1 MGNGDTMSAQRQ
13 IPVTRP
19 FLPPLAEFV
28 PYLERI
34 WESRWV
40 TNGGPMHQELERALC
55 RYLDV
60 PFLSLFNNG
69 TNALLAALQ
78 ALDLPEGSEVV
89 TTPFS
94 FVATAHAIR
103 WNRLTPVFSDVEPT
117 HGNLDAAK
125 IEAAITPRTRAIL
138 PVHVYGNPCDTA
150 AIAAVA
156 TRHGLKVLYDAA
168 HLFGVK
174 RPARPPLRDGDLS
187 VLSFH
192 ATKVFGT
199 FEGGAVVCHTEAMKQ
214 RIDSLKNFGFTGETT
229 VAEVGMNGKM
239 NEVQAAFGLLA
250 LTHID
255 EALAR
260 RRAVAERYTA
270 VLSGIPG
277 IGIVRPADGVEP
289 AWPYFPITVDAA
301 QFGRSR
307 DDLFEECKRHD
318 ILPRRY
324 FYPLISSFA
333 PYRDLPAAAPERL
346 PVAAR
351 LADRVLCL
359 PIFPDIAEEEI
370 SRVTGVVR
378 DAAAR
383 GAR

>member
-1 MGNGDTMSAQRQ
+1 MMRPEQKKSPSDRKP

-19 FLPPLAEFV
+19 FLPPLAEFI

-40 TNGGPMHQELERALC
+40 TNGGPQHQELERALC
-55 RYLDV
+55 RYLNV
-60 PFLSLFNNG
+60 PFISLFNNG
-69 TNALLAALQ
+69 TNALLTALQ

-94 FVATAHAIR
+94 FVATAHAIK

-117 HGNLDAAK
+117 HGNLDPAT

-150 AIAAVA
+150 AIADIAE
-156 TRHGLKVLYDAA
+156 RHDLKVLYDAA
-168 HLFGVK
+168 HLFGVT

-199 FEGGAVVCHTEAMKQ
+199 FEGGAIVCSSEAMKK

-270 VLSGIPG
+270 ALAGIPG
-277 IGIVRPADGVEP
+277 IGIVRPSVGVTP
-289 AWPYFPITVDAA
+289 AWPYFPITVEAA
-301 QFGRSR
+301 HLGKSR
-307 DDLFEECKRHD
+307 DDLFEEFKRHD

-333 PYRDLPAAAPERL
+333 PYRDLPSAAPEKL

-351 LADRVLCL
+351 FAEQVLCL
-359 PIFPDIAEEEI
+359 PIFPDITGEEI
-370 SRVTGVVR
+370 ERTITVIKAT
-378 DAAAR
+378 
-383 GAR
+383 

>member
-1 MGNGDTMSAQRQ
+1 MTGPYRNTVS
-13 IPVTRP
+13 VTRP

-28 PYLERI
+28 PYIERI

-40 TNGGPMHQELERALC
+40 TNGGPMHQELERTLC

-60 PFLSLFNNG
+60 PFISLFNNG
-69 TNALLAALQ
+69 TNALITALQ

-94 FVATAHAIR
+94 FVATAHAIK
-103 WNRLTPVFSDVEPT
+103 WNRLTLVFADVDPT
-117 HGNLDAAK
+117 HGNLDPAK
-125 IEAAITPRTRAIL
+125 IEAAITPRARAIL
-138 PVHVYGNPCDTA
+138 PVHVYGNPCDTT

-156 TRHGLKVLYDAA
+156 TRHDLQVLYDAA
-168 HLFGVK
+168 HLFGVT
-174 RPARPPLRDGDLS
+174 RPSRPPLRDGDLS

-199 FEGGAVVCHTEAMKQ
+199 FEGGAIVSHTEAMKQ

-260 RRAVAERYTA
+260 RRAVAARYIEA
-270 VLSGIPG
+270 LEGIPG
-277 IGIVRPADGVEP
+277 IGIVRPPDGVGP

-301 QFGRSR
+301 RYGRSR
-307 DDLFEECKRHD
+307 DDLFEEFKRHD

-324 FYPLISSFA
+324 FYPLISQFA
-333 PYRDLPAAAPERL
+333 PYRDQPSAAPENL

-351 LADRVLCL
+351 LAEQVLCL

-370 SRVTGVVR
+370 ERTITVIKATYGR
-378 DAAAR
+378 KK
-383 GAR
+383 